1 MKFVIRL
8 ETDKQLGSFTMP
20 QFLPSNHNHSQVL
33 PQTTGFRTPEEMYLL
48 LETVSLKFRAKAQG
62 GSQSCFSPFSGS
74 RQASW
79 SLFSITSDKW
89 TPVTFFGVWWLL
101 RHFCPAKS
109 AGGWGWALNVLTGC
123 FFLGNACGFCQ
134 ILPFLRPWRWY
145 SLAPL
150 GSWVI

>member
-74 RQASW
+74 RQAS
-79 SLFSITSDKW
+79 
-89 TPVTFFGVWWLL
+89 
-101 RHFCPAKS
+101 
-109 AGGWGWALNVLTGC
+109 
-123 FFLGNACGFCQ
+123 
-134 ILPFLRPWRWY
+134 
-145 SLAPL
+145 
-150 GSWVI
+150 